1 MEINKRSKPLQYVKL
16 LLVGTIIA
24 TGGTAH
30 VVDKVN
36 AQESHIVKKKTVL
49 KKFVTTAN
57 VSMFSNPSVKSK
69 ILVKIQTNK
78 IVSSESL
85 VDGWHKV
92 SYNGQTGY
100 IESKFL
106 KSYTPSKTTK
116 FSSKKYTT
124 TANLSLRK
132 SYSVKSARLLVIPKG
147 KLLVSN
153 EKYKGWYKVKYSKK
167 TGWVSG
173 AYLKSYTNP
182 KPSRSL
188 YPSLAK
194 SVYDQ
199 YDIEVMT
206 TKYGSFFT
214 LSDEYSHAY
223 DADSNRLIISVPSSS
238 KKADES
244 FKIASIVL
252 AKLSGNNDSDGI
264 YSSIKNSS
272 MDKLT
277 EYKGLRISNSGNALS
292 VYL

>member
-1 MEINKRSKPLQYVKL
+1 MESNKRSKPLQYVKL
-16 LLVGTIIA
+16 LVVGTVIA
-24 TGGTAH
+24 TVGTTH

-36 AQESHIVKKKTVL
+36 AHESHIVKKKTAS
-49 KKFVTTAN
+49 KKFTTTTT
-57 VSMFSNPSVKSK
+57 VSMLSTPSVKSK
-69 ILVKIQTNK
+69 ILLKIQTNE

-92 SYNGQTGY
+92 SYNGQIGY

-116 FSSKKYTT
+116 FASKKYTT

-132 SYSVKSARLLVIPKG
+132 SYSVKSTRLNVIPKG

-173 AYLKSYTNP
+173 AYLKAYIDP

-199 YDIEVMT
+199 YDIEMMT

-223 DADSNRLIISVPSSS
+223 GADSNRLIISVSSSS
-238 KKADES
+238 KDDES
-244 FKIASIVL
+244 FRIASKVL
-252 AKLSGNNDSDGI
+252 AKLTGNNDSDGI
-264 YSSIKNSS
+264 YRSIKNSS